1 MNPKQILDPLSMW
14 REAIDRLEGG
24 INTFASRNME
34 SERFAQALAIVL
46 RATLGTHHLFD
57 KNLARL
63 YERLGLPS
71 RSEVEALATTMRRIE
86 DKLDM
91 LLPPPAPVQRP
102 ARTKRAP
109 EAAPAP
115 APVLALQAAPAVTPA
130 TSAEAPR
137 KTRVHASATAAAG
150 NDPRAYRRKG

>member
-1 MNPKQILDPLSMW
+1 MSAKQMLDPLAMW

-24 INTFASRNME
+24 INTFATRNME
-34 SERFAQALAIVL
+34 SERFAQALALVL
-46 RATLGTHHLFD
+46 RTSLGTHHLFD

-71 RSEVEALATTMRRIE
+71 RSEVEAIAAAMRRIE

-91 LLPPPAPVQRP
+91 LLPPAPAPTHAP

-109 EAAPAP
+109 EAAVA
-115 APVLALQAAPAVTPA
+115 
-130 TSAEAPR
+130 
-137 KTRVHASATAAAG
+137 
-150 NDPRAYRRKG
+150 NRARSLKRKG